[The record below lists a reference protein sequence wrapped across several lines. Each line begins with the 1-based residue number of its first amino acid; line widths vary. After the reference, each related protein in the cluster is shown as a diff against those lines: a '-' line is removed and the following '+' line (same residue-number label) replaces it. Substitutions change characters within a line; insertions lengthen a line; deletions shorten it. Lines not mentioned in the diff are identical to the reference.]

1 LPTEVAMSKLLLALF
16 TIAALGGAVAPARGQ
31 NTSTRE
37 VTVRATVDR
46 IQKSERVVTFRAEG
60 NIFQDIYFDP
70 SVKGL
75 DDLNV
80 GDVVTVHYQESIVVK
95 VNRNA
100 KLSTERDT
108 TAEAQK
114 ADPTVIQQATAV
126 VTIENVDMSNQQIT
140 YRTADD
146 RKMVQKVSDMKLL
159 DGLSSGD
166 RIEVTLTRAKAVS
179 IEK

>member
-1 LPTEVAMSKLLLALF
+1 MSKLLLAVF
-16 TIAALGGAVAPARGQ
+16 TIAALGGAAGPARGQ

-60 NIFQDIYFDP
+60 NLFQNVYFDP
-70 SVKGL
+70 SIKGF
-75 DDLNV
+75 DDLKV
-80 GDVVTVHYQESIVVK
+80 GDAVTVRYQESIVVK

-114 ADPTVIQQATAV
+114 TDPTVIQQATAV
-126 VTIENVDMSNQQIT
+126 VTVENVDLSNQQIT

>member
-1 LPTEVAMSKLLLALF
+1 MSKLLLAVF
-16 TIAALGGAVAPARGQ
+16 TIAALGGAAAPARGQ

-37 VTVRATVDR
+37 VTVRVTVDR

-75 DDLNV
+75 DDLKV

-126 VTIENVDMSNQQIT
+126 VTIESIDTSNQQVT

-146 RKMVQKVSDMKLL
+146 RKMVQKVRDMKLL
-159 DGLSSGD
+159 EGLSSGD